1 MRLPSQRVLF
11 LVKQRRKIKIINIE
25 VFIKLDAK
33 SIIII
38 VLVAVIG
45 VLVGMNLKS
54 SPEPLSAAPA
64 MQAPAG
70 DAKLAQTYKEKVV
83 VKKIYDNAKDIQTCY
98 LAYLETKPTLTEGAM
113 DILLKVEEDGSIGSV
128 KVTHDEFKNSTFEDC
143 IVAKLSSYYLAPPP
157 LGINR
162 YISHTLAFKSEAT
175 ALKEAKENAEKNKPP
190 KMLPVR

>member
-1 MRLPSQRVLF
+1 M
-11 LVKQRRKIKIINIE
+11 
-25 VFIKLDAK
+25 
-33 SIIII
+33 
-38 VLVAVIG
+38 
-45 VLVGMNLKS
+45 
-54 SPEPLSAAPA
+54 SAAPA

-98 LAYLETKPTLTEGAM
+98 LSYLEAKPKVTEGTM

-128 KVTHDEFKNSTFEDC
+128 KITQNEFENSSFEDS
-143 IVAKLSSYYLAPPP
+143 IVKKFSGYFLAPPP